1 MYILFS
7 NKLRPGPVGV
17 LIRWLLFPLGVLFCF
32 KDSDRVFLK
41 VFFLSLT
48 LNILTPLSFSFLRFL
63 SFFFLNF
70 FLFLILIQGCF
81 STVVKGGTQG
91 ELAPGPPKT
100 LFYVRN
106 FKM

>member
-7 NKLRPGPVGV
+7 NKLRPGPIGT
-17 LIRWLLFPLGVLFCF
+17 LIRWLLFPIGVLFCF
-32 KDSDRVFLK
+32 KDSDHVFLK
-41 VFFLSLT
+41 VFFSFSDFKY
-48 LNILTPLSFSFLRFL
+48 LNSPIFFFSPFSFLF
-63 SFFFLNF
+63 SY